1 MAKLDP
7 VKVKYIIDQME
18 IGRSTK
24 DIAFEMNISPR
35 WAQKLYARYCDTKKI
50 PVLGKPGRPKKIVHD
65 HIKQIVIDY
74 YREYRCGAAEL
85 EIIIKLTHRIHISH
99 NVIHSILVK
108 NNMAANQKN
117 KGKKK
122 KWIRYER
129 THSNSLW
136 HTDWKKLSDGRWLI
150 TYMDDA
156 SRFIVGYGI
165 FENAT
170 TENSIKVLLEC
181 MAKYGKPATI
191 LTDRGTQFYAN
202 EAECRERGESKFEK
216 KLVELD
222 IRHILARVNHPQTNG
237 KLERFHGEIER
248 KQKWFKD
255 IHELMHWWNNIR
267 PHMSLNM
274 DTLETPA
281 RAFLRK
287 MPEKGAVV
295 TDKQSGETYL
305 AS

>member
-1 MAKLDP
+1 M
-7 VKVKYIIDQME
+7 KYIIDQME

-24 DIAFEMNISPR
+24 DIAFEMNISPQVGR
-35 WAQKLYARYCDTKKI
+35 KNCTRDIAIQRRFQFWASLEGQ
-50 PVLGKPGRPKKIVHD
+50 KKIVHD

-108 NNMAANQKN
+108 NKMAANQKN

-181 MAKYGKPATI
+181 MAKYGKPAAI
-191 LTDRGTQFYAN
+191 LTRPWERNSMQMKQNAEKEAN
-202 EAECRERGESKFEK
+202 PS
-216 KLVELD
+216 
-222 IRHILARVNHPQTNG
+222 
-237 KLERFHGEIER
+237 
-248 KQKWFKD
+248 
-255 IHELMHWWNNIR
+255 
-267 PHMSLNM
+267 
-274 DTLETPA
+274 
-281 RAFLRK
+281 LRK
-287 MPEKGAVV
+287 
-295 TDKQSGETYL
+295 SL
-305 AS
+305 